1 MPGKVLSSGF
11 ATQIEFF
18 FFYYTLDRQRMKAS
32 IVIEY
37 LNFFFKYYCNLAN
50 VYSKPIQ
57 TSKMELF
64 MKIVNDF
71 QQ

>member
-1 MPGKVLSSGF
+1 
-11 ATQIEFF
+11 
-18 FFYYTLDRQRMKAS
+18 MKAS

-37 LNFFFKYYCNLAN
+37 LNLFFKYYCNLAS

-57 TSKMELF
+57 TSKMGLF